1 MKFEEEFFVGFRP
14 EDISLVNNSEIF
26 TKIDIDLVE
35 NLGSEKIIYGN
46 LDGKEIRVKSALN
59 IKDKKITI
67 YLPKNK
73 IYLFDKDRNRLNR

>member
-1 MKFEEEFFVGFRP
+1 MKRSFYLGFRP
-14 EDISLVNNSEIF
+14 EDISLENNSEIS

-73 IYLFDKDRNRLNR
+73 IYLFNKDKK